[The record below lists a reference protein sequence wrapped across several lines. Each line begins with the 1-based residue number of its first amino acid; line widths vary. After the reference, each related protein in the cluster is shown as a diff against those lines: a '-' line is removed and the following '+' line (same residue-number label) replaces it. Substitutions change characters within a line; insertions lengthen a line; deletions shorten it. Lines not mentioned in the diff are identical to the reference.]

1 MPLSIKGVVKLGD
14 KAIYFQVSAYE
25 EPQMNSDRRRCL
37 AGRGFC
43 RTGFAT
49 PSGKKG
55 TRSRAHSRSPSVFT
69 DSIFIIGTTL
79 LLQGVPW
86 KIKVFR

>member
-37 AGRGFC
+37 SA
-43 RTGFAT
+43 A
-49 PSGKKG
+49 
-55 TRSRAHSRSPSVFT
+55 
-69 DSIFIIGTTL
+69 DSSAFIRCL
-79 LLQGVPW
+79 
-86 KIKVFR
+86 